1 VAHARQESGAG
12 CHSGDDRG
20 PRRGHGN
27 DAPTH
32 PFAMTYPAGASPT
45 DEPAPQIHVSHL
57 RSCGDADTD
66 ERAVPDRQLWGT
78 VLGVLGQG

>member
-12 CHSGDDRG
+12 CHSGDGRG
-20 PRRGHGN
+20 RRRGHGN
-27 DAPTH
+27 
-32 PFAMTYPAGASPT
+32 
-45 DEPAPQIHVSHL
+45 VSHL

-66 ERAVPDRQLWGT
+66 ERTVPDRQLWGT

>member
-1 VAHARQESGAG
+1 
-12 CHSGDDRG
+12 
-20 PRRGHGN
+20 
-27 DAPTH
+27 
-32 PFAMTYPAGASPT
+32 MTYPAGASPT